1 MKYSLKLNITESITQ
16 TYDKSFELCQGT
28 SDLGNGYNCANEEEC
43 ANTNI
48 TIIATGSTLCC
59 SGGKSCFDVANII
72 VSPNNDSLSYSFL
85 TDLRCDGAYSCYDGS
100 SYKSNG
106 SLYLTGAN
114 SGEESRLLSGKT
126 GVFCRGSYSCTSDR
140 FDVEIITGIDGTDG
154 GDVVCSGFYSCHD
167 VTIYGA
173 KTIYVLAGEGSRGSI
188 FYNTSGDIVC
198 ALKRAC
204 QSTQIK
210 NVGGSV
216 FALGREAL
224 AFREI
229 YNVGGNIY
237 AFSWY
242 ALKQCEIKNVT
253 GMKTHWVVRVF
264 FCLFFFCFG

>member
-1 MKYSLKLNITESITQ
+1 MNITESITQ
-16 TYDKSFELCQGT
+16 TYTKSFEVCQST
-28 SDLGNGYNCANEEEC
+28 SDLGNSYNCANEEQC
-43 ANTNI
+43 ASI
-48 TIIATGSTLCC
+48 GLSVTGASLCC
-59 SGGKSCFDVANII
+59 SGGASCFDTSGII

-85 TDLRCDGAYSCYDGS
+85 TDLRCDGAYSCYNGS

-106 SLYLTGAN
+106 SLYLTGAS

-126 GVFCRGSYSCTSDR
+126 GVFCRGSYSCTSDT
-140 FDVEIITGIDGTDG
+140 FDVEIIAGVDESGTEG
-154 GDVVCSGFYSCHD
+154 GDVVCSGFESCYD

-173 KTIYVLAGEGSRGSI
+173 RNIYVLAGDGSRGSI

-204 QSTQIK
+204 QATQIK

-224 AFREI
+224 GFREI

-242 ALKQCEIKNVT
+242 ALKQCEIKNVS
-253 GMKTHWVVRVF
+253 GMETFWVVCVC
-264 FCLFFFCFG
+264 FCLFLFF